1 MAISLSYFL
10 PILLCSPTYFVFE
23 IKSTLIREDKELYVL
38 YHTSLSDSVINNDN
52 YILYNFWTYSVI
64 VKLLPCIIL
73 TAISVWLINTLI
85 YVKKHKEILRSYHYT
100 NNEQLSKNH
109 KITRN
114 KAERRADR
122 TTKMLIA
129 VLLLFLI
136 TEFPQGIFG
145 LLVGMRG
152 KCFFLKCYQ
161 GMGEVMDILAL
172 LNGSINFIL
181 YCCMNQMFR
190 TTFSQLFGRKIF
202 AKWTPPLLSEAVT
215 TQL

>member
-1 MAISLSYFL
+1 MYG
-10 PILLCSPTYFVFE
+10 
-23 IKSTLIREDKELYVL
+23 
-38 YHTSLSDSVINNDN
+38 
-52 YILYNFWTYSVI
+52 VI
-64 VKLLPCIIL
+64 VKLLPCCIL
-73 TAISVWLINTLI
+73 TAISCWLINTL
-85 YVKKHKEILRSYHYT
+85 VSAKRRKENLRSYNV
-100 NNEQLSKNH
+100 NNHNNKN
-109 KITRN
+109 KVT

-129 VLLLFLI
+129 VLLLFLL

-145 LLVGMRG
+145 LLVGMKG

-161 GMGEVMDILAL
+161 NMGEVMDILAL

-190 TTFSQLFGRKIF
+190 NTFEQLFKRKIL
-202 AKWTPPLLSEAVT
+202 AKWTPPLMSDVAT

>member
-10 PILLCSPTYFVFE
+10 PLLLCSPTYFVFE
-23 IKSTLIREDKELYVL
+23 IKSTRIQEDKEYIL
-38 YHTSLSDSVINNDN
+38 YHTSLSEYVIKNDN
-52 YILYNFWTYSVI
+52 YILYNFWTYGVI
-64 VKLLPCIIL
+64 VKLLPCLIL
-73 TAISVWLINTLI
+73 TAISIWLINTLV
-85 YVKKHKEILRSYHYT
+85 YAKKQKELLRGYNKCNSSNSS
-100 NNEQLSKNH
+100 NNKSKLT
-109 KITRN
+109 KG
-114 KAERRADR
+114 ERRADR

-145 LLVGMRG
+145 LLVGMKG

-161 GMGEVMDILAL
+161 SMGEVMDILAL

-190 TTFSQLFGRKIF
+190 TIFGQLFTRKIL
-202 AKWTPPLLSEAVT
+202 AKWTPPLMSEGVT